1 MCKNSGV
8 HIQSQG
14 RKLALDA
21 NVAQLLCV
29 VYYYHVSAGGRCKRV
44 FADSYNYYS
53 GHHFLCVKSDFLE
66 MRVSTRTEKMKGS
79 NYNIRCLI
87 RPVKVAEE

>member
-1 MCKNSGV
+1 
-8 HIQSQG
+8 
-14 RKLALDA
+14 
-21 NVAQLLCV
+21 
-29 VYYYHVSAGGRCKRV
+29 
-44 FADSYNYYS
+44 
-53 GHHFLCVKSDFLE
+53 